1 MRNIAYYLD
10 QRNDLDTEG
19 YVDSNLFATGYIQT
33 VRMPRILFRGCLE
46 GALLGVAGASLY
58 SVITGEFSAEAA
70 QTGAIL
76 GASIGAV
83 IDLTQYLMRW
93 NRYDHKRFSL

>member
-1 MRNIAYYLD
+1 MYANRCEGSTNRRNVS
-10 QRNDLDTEG
+10 G
-19 YVDSNLFATGYIQT
+19 
-33 VRMPRILFRGCLE
+33 GCLE